1 MLGPSIDEDSLILED
16 VTLNEALSHFTSI
29 GWKVIFATVPPA
41 NLYGGYPCFLVSL
54 TAIGLVVILINDFAT
69 ALGCVL
75 NIPESITGVTLVAL
89 GTSLPDT
96 LASMSA
102 ARDSDSADAAI
113 GNVTGSNSV
122 NVFLGLGL
130 PWVFAATYMNV
141 KFGSGYEY
149 RVPSGSLSMPVFTFL
164 VMAIVCFLI
173 IILRRVVSIFLFIV

>member
-16 VTLNEALSHFTSI
+16 VSLSEALSHFVSI

-41 NLYGGYPCFLVSL
+41 SMYGGYPCFVVSL

-96 LASMSA
+96 LASMTA
-102 ARDSDSADAAI
+102 ARESDSADSAI

-130 PWVFAATYMNV
+130 PWCFAATYLRA
-141 KFGSGYEY
+141 KYGEHYDY
-149 RVPSGSLSMPVFTFL
+149 RVPSG
-164 VMAIVCFLI
+164 
-173 IILRRVVSIFLFIV
+173 